1 MVFYVASHERVRC
14 IIAGFNAPV
23 AGTFFAIET
32 VLRPQHAENS
42 PPLTTAMIIL
52 AAVIASTVSQVLL
65 GGMPAFT
72 VPPYELQ
79 SVAGIKKNCSHFTF
93 FIYYFC
99 PSMEVTDGYYYPLG
113 IHDLRKPESQFF

>member
-1 MVFYVASHERVRC
+1 MVFYLASHERVRS

-79 SVAGIKKNCSHFTF
+79 SVAGIKKIVLISPFSSTTF
-93 FIYYFC
+93 VL
-99 PSMEVTDGYYYPLG
+99 PW
-113 IHDLRKPESQFF
+113 RSQMGTTTHWVFMI